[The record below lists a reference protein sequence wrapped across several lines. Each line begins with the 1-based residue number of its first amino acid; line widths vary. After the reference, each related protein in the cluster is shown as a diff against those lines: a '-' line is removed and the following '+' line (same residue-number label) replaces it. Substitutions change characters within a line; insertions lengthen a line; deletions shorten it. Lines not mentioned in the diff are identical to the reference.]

1 MEHRRPIL
9 RDMWLGSA
17 HRSPDKI
24 ALHFEGSEISYR
36 QVVEYAQSLGKSFHA
51 GGARH
56 QSRVAVLAKNC
67 LEAVYVYAAC
77 HIFGYISTPLNWR
90 LSVPELNGI
99 LGDSLPDILV
109 FEEEFTREV
118 EGIRAEQASIQEYV
132 CIGDNT
138 PAWASSFTDALNLGG
153 LPAVPYQAEAD
164 DIAHLLF
171 TSGTTGKAKGVMRS
185 QRADYR
191 ALQSIIAPLEFNHG
205 GKTLVMMP
213 MYHIGALFISYAQF
227 LYEGTVVLLRAA
239 DPLAILHAIEKERTE
254 VTFMAPTVIHDVLNV
269 PEFHRFDVSSMRTIQ
284 YGAAPMTMP
293 LLKEM
298 REKMPSVGFVNT
310 YGATE
315 MSSVTFLYKNHHR
328 DVDSALFE
336 KHLSSVGQPYPDVD
350 MRIIDDSGEDCAL
363 GEVGEV
369 CVRTPTLMSGYWNN
383 SEATIQAMPNG
394 WYTTGDMGYLD
405 EQSFLYL
412 VDRKKD
418 MIISGGENIYCREVE
433 EALMAH
439 GSLSDA
445 AVIGVP
451 DERWGESV
459 RAIVIPKEGEHP
471 TEEALISFCQS
482 RIARYKRPKSIIFVS
497 EFPRLPSGKTKKT
510 ELRARYGQL

>member
-1 MEHRRPIL
+1 MKHRRPTL

-17 HRSPDKI
+17 HRSPDTI
-24 ALHFEGSEISYR
+24 ALNFEGIQCSYR
-36 QVVEYAQSLGKSFHA
+36 QVVEHAQSLGRAFHA
-51 GGARH
+51 RGARH

-67 LEAVYVYAAC
+67 LEAVDVYAAC
-77 HIFGYISTPLNWR
+77 NIFGYISTPLNWR
-90 LSVPELNGI
+90 LSVPELNAI
-99 LGDSLPDILV
+99 LEDSQPDILV
-109 FEEEFTREV
+109 FQEGFAPEV
-118 EGIRAEQASIQEYV
+118 EGIRAEQTSIQEYV
-132 CIGDNT
+132 CIGEHT
-138 PAWASSFTDALNLGG
+138 PAWASSFPDALNATG
-153 LPAVPYQAEAD
+153 LPAVPYQAKVD

-171 TSGTTGKAKGVMRS
+171 TSGTTGKPKGVMRS

-191 ALQSIIAPLEFNHG
+191 AAQSIIAPLEFNHG

-213 MYHIGALFISYAQF
+213 MYHIGALLISYAQF
-227 LYEGTVVLLRAA
+227 LYEGTVVLQRMV
-239 DPLAILHAIEKERTE
+239 DPLAILQAIEEERTE
-254 VTFMAPTVIHDVLNV
+254 VTFMAPTVIKDVLNV
-269 PEFHRFDVSSMRTIQ
+269 PEFDQFDVSSMRTIQ

-293 LLKEM
+293 LLNEM
-298 REKMPSVGFVNT
+298 RERMPDVGFVNS

-328 DVDSALFE
+328 HVDSALFE

-350 MRIIDDSGEDCAL
+350 MRIVDDGGEDCAL

-369 CVRTPTLMSGYWNN
+369 YVRTPTLMSGYWNN
-383 SEATIQAMPNG
+383 SQATIQAMPDG
-394 WYTTGDMGYLD
+394 WYATGDMGYLD

-459 RAIVIPKEGEHP
+459 RAIVIPKEGNRP
-471 TEEALISFCQS
+471 TEEALITFCQS
-482 RIARYKRPKSIIFVS
+482 RIARYKCPKSIILVG

-510 ELRARYGQL
+510 ELRALYGQP